1 MVNFSHLTLFQ
12 VGKPCAFVVNFY
24 NLTLFQVGKP
34 CAFVVNFNGAPKGKL
49 QARVVTPSGSEEEA
63 LVQEIDD
70 GK

>member
-1 MVNFSHLTLFQ
+1 MERSVLKKKFSMTR
-12 VGKPCAFVVNFY
+12 VKVSY
-24 NLTLFQVGKP
+24 LTLFQVGKP